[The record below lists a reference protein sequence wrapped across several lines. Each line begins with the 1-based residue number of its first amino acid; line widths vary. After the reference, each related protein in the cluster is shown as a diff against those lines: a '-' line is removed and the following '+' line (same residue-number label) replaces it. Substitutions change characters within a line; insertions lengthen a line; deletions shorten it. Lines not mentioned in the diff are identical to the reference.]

1 MKPYFASLLLA
12 LAPAVAKADW
22 TLDSDK
28 SSLAFVSTKAGEV
41 AEVHRFGT
49 LSGSLA
55 DDGAFEVSVALDSVD
70 TGIPI
75 RDERMRELL
84 FDTARFPEATV
95 TARVDLGPLRALG
108 PGEQA
113 ELATEAQLGL
123 HGATVNLTINATVA
137 RLDGDTLLV
146 TSSEPLVVNAGQ
158 LGLADGVNRLR
169 EIAGLSAI
177 SPAVPVTFRLTL
189 HQEGPPPSA
198 VSLEDRGPEPRTD
211 IDQG

>member
-1 MKPYFASLLLA
+1 M
-12 LAPAVAKADW
+12 
-22 TLDSDK
+22 
-28 SSLAFVSTKAGEV
+28 

-49 LSGSLA
+49 LTGSLG
-55 DDGAFEVSVALDSVD
+55 DDGAFRVTVSLDSVD

-75 RDERMRELL
+75 RDERMREML

-95 TARVDLGPLRALG
+95 TARVDLAPLRALG

-113 ELATEAQLGL
+113 DLATEAELDI

-158 LGLADGVNRLR
+158 LGLAAGVNRLR

-189 HQEGPPPSA
+189 RQEGPPPSA
-198 VSLEDRGPEPRTD
+198 VSLDAAGAEERAMTGRG
-211 IDQG
+211 